1 MLKVRGQIASNGIW
15 TINEVG
21 TWMFSNVFFSF
32 NKKNHSQFPV
42 CPDFFL
48 DAQFS
53 KTLQKPMTAQIK
65 LPIGGANI
73 KYKKFPVTYLQPN
86 IKNVNGTILLDVM
99 PCMLK
104 IN

>member
-1 MLKVRGQIASNGIW
+1 MTTRDKEEKAIHKPGCSHIIKMLEVQDQIVSNGIL

-65 LPIGGANI
+65 LPIRGANI
-73 KYKKFPVTYLQPN
+73 KY
-86 IKNVNGTILLDVM
+86 
-99 PCMLK
+99 
-104 IN
+104 

>member
-1 MLKVRGQIASNGIW
+1 MLKVRGQIVSNGIW

-21 TWMFSNVFFSF
+21 TWMLSNVLFRSI
-32 NKKNHSQFPV
+32 KNDSQFCV
-42 CPDFFL
+42 CPDSFL

-53 KTLQKPMTAQIK
+53 KTLQKPTTALIK

-86 IKNVNGTILLDVM
+86 I
-99 PCMLK
+99 
-104 IN
+104 